1 MGLHQSVSAQ
11 ILDKKQA
18 DIISSK
24 FVFIEINIVLLFSQD
39 QCCHLVGYYR
49 WCPVALH
56 RDLSALTSYYK
67 SSTKLS
73 KQTL

>member
-24 FVFIEINIVLLFSQD
+24 FVFIEINIVLLLSQD
-39 QCCHLVGYYR
+39 QATTDGVPLLYIEIWVR
-49 WCPVALH
+49 WPP
-56 RDLSALTSYYK
+56 T
-67 SSTKLS
+67 TKAQPSCLS
-73 KQTL
+73 KHCKIGV

>member
-39 QCCHLVGYYR
+39 QCCHRVG
-49 WCPVALH
+49 
-56 RDLSALTSYYK
+56 
-67 SSTKLS
+67 
-73 KQTL
+73 